1 MDFGDYEDSAEQEL
15 KRADHL
21 IYVTLKYTRNVDVI
35 KNIIKRLINAYDF
48 AALEA
53 LKFLKIKNIPD
64 VPRMRIN
71 LLAEKLPEFKKEAKF
86 YLFLKALDVAP
97 FKRKE
102 EYRKNVTLVT
112 DVMNVNIDK
121 VKSFFERTVQFV
133 KTIETMVVKKKK

>member
-48 AALEA
+48 AVLEA
-53 LKFLKIKNIPD
+53 LKFLKIKKIPD
-64 VPRMRIN
+64 VPRMRIH
-71 LLAEKLPEFKKEAKF
+71 LLAEKLPELKKEAKF
-86 YLFLKALDVAP
+86 YLFLKALDAAP

-112 DVMNVNIDK
+112 DVMNINIDK

-133 KTIETMVVKKKK
+133 KTIETMVVKQKK